1 MPSSVAPSLSGDEIK
16 ARQDAAR
23 DAIASARLEG
33 LEVSAEA
40 REIMELYSYG
50 RITEAEVIERIRQL
64 HLRRDDDA
72 R

>member
-1 MPSSVAPSLSGDEIK
+1 MPSSVAPGLSGVEIK
-16 ARQDAAR
+16 ARQDATR